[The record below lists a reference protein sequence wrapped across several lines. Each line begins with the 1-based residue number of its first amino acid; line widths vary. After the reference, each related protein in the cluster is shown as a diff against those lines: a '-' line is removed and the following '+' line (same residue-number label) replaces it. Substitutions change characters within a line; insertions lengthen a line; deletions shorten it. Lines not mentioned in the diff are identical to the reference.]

1 MNVLYVSTVFPR
13 EGTSTIYTDLAE
25 ALVEHGHE
33 VAVVTNEERRS
44 HMPTSMTEERGC
56 KVLRVKTGNMYD
68 VGRVEKGISII
79 TMAWLMK
86 RAMKKHLMDFTTDII
101 LFEAPPVTMESV
113 VSFAKRKFGSKSFLM
128 MKDIFPQ
135 NAIDIGII
143 KKNSLVY
150 RYFRHKEKR
159 LYRTADMIGCMSEG
173 NIKYLNE
180 VSGIKLEKLSVFPNT
195 KKIRQISVDRN
206 EVRKKYKLPLDKVIF
221 VFGGNMGRPQGLDFL
236 VDAIIKSQDV
246 KDAFF
251 LLVGRGTEHKRTQ
264 ALLKGIHNNIV
275 LENLPRD
282 EYEQL
287 VCCCDVGIISLDH
300 RFTVPNYPSRIL
312 AYMECSMPVLGATD
326 KNTDFRKLL
335 ESEAQC
341 GIWCDS
347 ACTDDFVTSVK
358 KMVASPDMRMEMGRK
373 GRTYLEDHLSVEY
386 SVKLLE
392 NI

>member
-1 MNVLYVSTVFPR
+1 
-13 EGTSTIYTDLAE
+13 
-25 ALVEHGHE
+25 
-33 VAVVTNEERRS
+33 
-44 HMPTSMTEERGC
+44 
-56 KVLRVKTGNMYD
+56 
-68 VGRVEKGISII
+68 
-79 TMAWLMK
+79 
-86 RAMKKHLMDFTTDII
+86 
-101 LFEAPPVTMESV
+101 MESV

-251 LLVGRGTEHKRTQ
+251 LLVGRGTEHTQ
-264 ALLKGIHNNIV
+264 
-275 LENLPRD
+275 
-282 EYEQL
+282 
-287 VCCCDVGIISLDH
+287 
-300 RFTVPNYPSRIL
+300 
-312 AYMECSMPVLGATD
+312 
-326 KNTDFRKLL
+326 
-335 ESEAQC
+335 
-341 GIWCDS
+341 
-347 ACTDDFVTSVK
+347 
-358 KMVASPDMRMEMGRK
+358 
-373 GRTYLEDHLSVEY
+373 
-386 SVKLLE
+386 
-392 NI
+392 